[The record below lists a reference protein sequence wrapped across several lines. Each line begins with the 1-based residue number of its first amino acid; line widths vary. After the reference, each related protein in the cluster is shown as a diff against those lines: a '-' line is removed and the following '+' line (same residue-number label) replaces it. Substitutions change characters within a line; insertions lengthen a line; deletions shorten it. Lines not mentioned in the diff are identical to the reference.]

1 MSHCTRDG
9 AHRGKRLLL
18 CLLLAA
24 AAALVLADVAFAAS
38 SRYPS

>member
-24 AAALVLADVAFAAS
+24 ALVLAGVAFAAS